1 MSFKNGLAYFN
12 FFHSKCSRSDVIKK
26 ELKLT
31 VSKETEEETAIV
43 AVDTKAAPP
52 GNIFEK
58 YFFHLKFQ
66 WNNTFLPLSLFIEV
80 AIVGNLQ
87 LGSKCRSEINR

>member
-1 MSFKNGLAYFN
+1 VSFKNGSAYFN
-12 FFHSKCSRSDVIKK
+12 FFHSKFDRSDVNKK

-52 GNIFEK
+52 GKIFK
-58 YFFHLKFQ
+58 S
-66 WNNTFLPLSLFIEV
+66 TFSI
-80 AIVGNLQ
+80 
-87 LGSKCRSEINR
+87 